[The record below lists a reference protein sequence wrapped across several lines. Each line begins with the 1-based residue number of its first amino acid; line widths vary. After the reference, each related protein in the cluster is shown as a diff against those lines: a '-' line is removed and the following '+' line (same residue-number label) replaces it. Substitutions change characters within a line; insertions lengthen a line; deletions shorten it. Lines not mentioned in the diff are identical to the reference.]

1 MIADV
6 QASDA
11 LLLGRTTYD
20 IFRAY
25 WPGKTDE
32 IGRAFDRV
40 PKYVASRRT
49 PELSWEAST
58 QITDV
63 GAQVRD
69 LRERHEQIHTWGS
82 ANLLQTLFRA
92 ALVDQLNLW
101 VCPVVIGQ
109 RKQLFPEAQR
119 PPGSRRSSR
128 RRRTPAAR
136 CCCATGAS
144 KVRQRRSWRPSA
156 PSEHVPGEGEVDDAA
171 RGGHRLDVVVVLD
184 GLQSVPD
191 ADAAAEHDRDLDEV

>member
-1 MIADV
+1 M
-6 QASDA
+6 
-11 LLLGRTTYD
+11 
-20 IFRAY
+20 
-25 WPGKTDE
+25 
-32 IGRAFDRV
+32 
-40 PKYVASRRT
+40 
-49 PELSWEAST
+49 
-58 QITDV
+58 

-82 ANLLQTLFRA
+82 ANLLQTLFRE

-109 RKQLFPEAQR
+109 GKRLFPEGAAPTRFAQVE
-119 PPGSRRSSR
+119 PPKAY
-128 RRRTPAAR
+128 PAAR

-144 KVRQRRSWRPSA
+144 KVRQRRSRRPSA
-156 PSEHVPGEGEVDDAA
+156 PSDHVPGEGEVDDAA